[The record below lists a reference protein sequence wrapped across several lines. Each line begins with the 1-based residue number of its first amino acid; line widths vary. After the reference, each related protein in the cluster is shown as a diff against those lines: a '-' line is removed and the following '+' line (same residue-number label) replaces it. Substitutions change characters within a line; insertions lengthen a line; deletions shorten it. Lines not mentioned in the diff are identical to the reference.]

1 MIFVIAKWTIISL
14 VLIMLGHH
22 LYDFFQGTLTIP
34 KTRDLVNRPAVR
46 YQEMLSTIKG
56 KKPEHHSSP
65 KDVHSSPKDVGRED
79 MKGELA
85 AFLQDLKKTST
96 SHQVI
101 PANTGISTGATSF

>member
-14 VLIMLGHH
+14 VLIMLVHH

-56 KKPEHHSSP
+56 KKPEHR
-65 KDVHSSPKDVGRED
+65 SSPKDVGRED

-96 SHQVI
+96 THQVL

>member
-1 MIFVIAKWTIISL
+1 ML
-14 VLIMLGHH
+14 VHH

-65 KDVHSSPKDVGRED
+65 KDVGRED

-96 SHQVI
+96 THQVL
-101 PANTGISTGATSF
+101 PANAGISTGATSF

>member
-14 VLIMLGHH
+14 VLIMLVHH

-56 KKPEHHSSP
+56 KKLEH
-65 KDVHSSPKDVGRED
+65 HSSPKDVGRED

-96 SHQVI
+96 THQVL
-101 PANTGISTGATSF
+101 PANAGVSTGATSF

>member
-1 MIFVIAKWTIISL
+1 MIFIIAKWTIISL
-14 VLIMLGHH
+14 VLIMLVHH

-46 YQEMLSTIKG
+46 CQEMLSTIKE
-56 KKPEHHSSP
+56 KKPEQPSSH
-65 KDVHSSPKDVGRED
+65 KDIGRED

-96 SHQVI
+96 THQVV
-101 PANTGISTGATSF
+101 PANAGINPGATSF